1 MRSSMPVEISVSDG
15 DIAYAERILL
25 PLGETFDDERRAFIK
40 NLETIDLQA
49 VPGSG
54 KTTALLA
61 KLLILD
67 RHLPFSNGAGI
78 LVISHTNAAIDEIRD
93 RIGLH
98 CASLFRYPNFVGT
111 IQGFVDKFLAVPYF
125 VNRYKKPPVRI
136 DDEIHDQ
143 RFLKPPFNI
152 HGFSSQES
160 KNARRYL
167 IANTKRIRW
176 SLVDGKACLTDGYCG
191 KAIDFKKPRGI
202 TNPQIYADWNGAE
215 KAKVRDWIRKFKSQ
229 ILEEGFLC
237 YDDAYLLARVSMS
250 RNPLV
255 KPLLQQRFSNVFVD
269 EMQDMEEHQYRLLED
284 IFFDGGASV
293 SAYQRIG
300 DKNQSIFDR
309 KEVSAT
315 PFWIDR
321 ETVLQLNGSYRLS
334 GIIAGVVEAF
344 AVSPIRIEGRKRNA
358 DGSEIAIKPHFI
370 VFSEATKGQVISGFA
385 SIIKTLIA
393 SGDIPSKL
401 GSKYKAVAWATKL
414 EVGKIRLPDYHPKYS
429 KEEQRKRIDYSD
441 LASYLANYSKEQRDL
456 SAIERNIGNALLR
469 ILRIEGILDSV
480 GAPYSKRTMIAFLKE
495 YRGDYWQV
503 YQEKVYRWC
512 METVGG
518 KTAAVL
524 ADVRDHL
531 PTFLSAF
538 DAGIK
543 NSREFI
549 DGMLNSGT
557 SEAPSSAGVPQ
568 NVVPYE
574 GFEVEVATVHSV
586 KGETH
591 AATLYMETFY
601 ERGGGGNYESE
612 RLAGSIKGVAVKGDA
627 HNLVKQSAKMVYVG
641 FSRPTHLL
649 CFAVHESRFAKF
661 EAGIDL
667 GIWNVMRL

>member
-1 MRSSMPVEISVSDG
+1 MPAGISVSDG

-67 RHLPFSNGAGI
+67 RYLPFSNGSGI

-93 RIGLH
+93 RIGPH

-111 IQGFVDKFLAVPYF
+111 IQGFVDEFLAVPYF
-125 VNRYKKPPVRI
+125 VNRYKKPPLRI
-136 DDEIHDQ
+136 DDEIYDQ
-143 RFLKPPFNI
+143 RFSEPPFNI
-152 HGFSSQES
+152 QGFTSQES

-176 SLVDGKACLTDGYCG
+176 SIVDGKACLTEGYCG
-191 KAIDFKKPRGI
+191 KTIDFKKPRGN
-202 TNPQIYADWNGAE
+202 TNPQNYADWNEAE
-215 KAKVRDWIRKFKSQ
+215 KAKVRDWIRKFKSG
-229 ILEEGFLC
+229 IMEGGFLC

-255 KPLLQQRFSNVFVD
+255 KPLLQQRFSYVFVD

-284 IFFDGGASV
+284 VFFDSGASV

-300 DKNQSIFDR
+300 DKNQSIFDG
-309 KEVSAT
+309 KEVAAT
-315 PFWIDR
+315 PFWSDR
-321 ETVLQLNGSYRLS
+321 ATVLQLNGSYRLS
-334 GIIAGVVEAF
+334 GIVAGVVEAF
-344 AVSPIRIEGRKRNA
+344 AVSPIRIEGRKRNV

-385 SIIKTLIA
+385 SIISTLID
-393 SGDIPSKL
+393 SGDIPSKP
-401 GSKYKAVAWATKL
+401 GSKYKAIAWATKL
-414 EVGKIRLPDYHPKYS
+414 EAGKIRLPDYHPPYS
-429 KEEQRKRIDYSD
+429 KEEQRKRIDYRD
-441 LASYLANYSKEQRDL
+441 LASYLSNYSKEQRDL
-456 SAIERNIGNALLR
+456 SAIEKNIGNALLR
-469 ILRIEGILDSV
+469 ILRIERVPDSV
-480 GAPYSKRTMIAFLKE
+480 GASYSKRTMIAFLKE
-495 YRGDYWQV
+495 SREDYWHV
-503 YQEKVYRWC
+503 YQEKVYKWC

-518 KTAAVL
+518 SAAAAL
-524 ADVRDHL
+524 ADIRDHL
-531 PTFLSAF
+531 PTFLSVF
-538 DAGIK
+538 DAEIK

-549 DGMLNSGT
+549 DGTPNSGT
-557 SEAPSSAGVPQ
+557 AEVPPSVGAPH

-612 RLAGSIKGVAVKGDA
+612 RLAGSIKGVAVKGAA

-667 GIWNVMRL
+667 AIWNVMRL